1 MCPGGSIGAA
11 AEVRPGKANTVD
23 DLTKARAQALIANGA
38 TQRAAAAELG
48 ISRASLRRAC
58 GTPGVDAR
66 QAPPSSNG
74 ALHREPP
81 PALTVID
88 LDGTDTAE
96 DDDRAEGEWSTRKA
110 LTVLVAVAVL
120 GLVTWLVYRRRAE
133 GVD

>member
-1 MCPGGSIGAA
+1 
-11 AEVRPGKANTVD
+11 
-23 DLTKARAQALIANGA
+23 
-38 TQRAAAAELG
+38 
-48 ISRASLRRAC
+48 
-58 GTPGVDAR
+58 
-66 QAPPSSNG
+66 
-74 ALHREPP
+74 
-81 PALTVID
+81 LTVID